1 MQQIQVH
8 RAEHENRLRFVF
20 GDRVIAFG
28 LGAGVTFGE
37 VARALRELTQKHC
50 GDPIGIDFR
59 LTNRRTP
66 KGGVQSLRLRVTPR
80 ENNDGLRETK
90 IAFPSHRTGDA
101 ISVGKGLARSH

>member
-8 RAEHENRLRFVF
+8 RAEQENRLRFVF

-59 LTNRRTP
+59 LATRRP
-66 KGGVQSLRLRVTPR
+66 EKGAQSRQLRISPR

-90 IAFPSHRTGDA
+90 SALPSHRTGDA
-101 ISVGKGLARSH
+101 VSVGKGLARSH

>member
-8 RAEHENRLRFVF
+8 RAEQENRLRFVF
-20 GDRVIAFG
+20 GDRVVAFG

-59 LTNRRTP
+59 LATRRP
-66 KGGVQSLRLRVTPR
+66 KRASNHDSSRY
-80 ENNDGLRETK
+80 
-90 IAFPSHRTGDA
+90 AS
-101 ISVGKGLARSH
+101 